1 MTNHA
6 RGQFRCWRS
15 RKLGKHAGAQ
25 EAPAPPVHGQARSDG
40 PGVDTA
46 PGDPVAAAM
55 QLAVGLLTASLDSP
69 ELEAWA
75 LPALVPPDADGL
87 GNLMAGLHLIS
98 MLVIRQL
105 HQATGEPPEVI
116 LQRLAIM
123 AERRRGLP
131 STG

>member
-15 RKLGKHAGAQ
+15 RKHGKRAGAQ
-25 EAPAPPVHGQARSDG
+25 QAPAHPVYGQTPSERRR
-40 PGVDTA
+40 DTA
-46 PGDPVAAAM
+46 SGDPVAAAM

-87 GNLMAGLHLIS
+87 GDLMAGLHLIS

-105 HQATGEPPEVI
+105 HQATGESPEVI
-116 LQRLAIM
+116 LQRLAII